1 MSRRED
7 VGTQQKRAW
16 GFYGLSGMPT
26 RPVGEVRYVVG
37 WQADQMTRLDWDV
50 LINGSEE
57 WSVTLPAAEGV
68 EVGTI
73 ATKQADG
80 EEDVTEASRQLLE
93 LIDWTDTNVRSVT
106 TNLFVPGQGDYVQT
120 DDGWEVVSTIDPDR
134 KKKLESRT
142 VVPFLWPHPADP
154 KKPDAPLFAVLEL
167 LDELDWLNRQSRTQS
182 RQRVLISGVQLV
194 ADGFNGP
201 NDTTFWDVW
210 NDAMKAKM
218 VDPDDLSPIQL
229 SGALELI
236 KDGFRWETPD
246 FKYDD
251 LLDRRVSAAIQRLA
265 YGLPVPP
272 EILLGMQA
280 QSRATAFQVE
290 ENAYRA
296 HIEPPALQ
304 VAQVAQDALNLIL
317 DDEFTV
323 QIIPNPGRLLA
334 RKNSVQDVKDAYDR
348 GLVTPEYV
356 REVLG
361 IPEDAA
367 PEDDGVAPAGVP
379 VAESDPANDAAG
391 EASPINASTGD
402 TDLSTLLADIDSAL
416 ASELAGATVMATDRA
431 RQRLGAAVRTVDN
444 TYRSGEY
451 KGLSNAQ
458 LAVKLG
464 FDGLSGTRIDVADQI
479 AEPIDSASKWWV
491 SRVGQVWNQ
500 ISELVP
506 GWSGQ
511 GDWVTESVDVLAE
524 SLVAHI
530 MDTLDQD
537 VPPPLEAGQ
546 IRAVVDVAAGD
557 R

>member
-1 MSRRED
+1 MQR
-7 VGTQQKRAW
+7 RAW
-16 GFYGLSGMPT
+16 GHYGISGSEQHA
-26 RPVGEVRYVVG
+26 VGEVRYVVG
-37 WQADQMTRLDWDV
+37 WLSDQMTRLDWDV
-50 LINGSEE
+50 TIDGSED
-57 WSVTLPAAEGV
+57 WTITLPESA
-68 EVGTI
+68 GTI
-73 ATKQADG
+73 STGD
-80 EEDVTEASRQLLE
+80 DPTEASQELLK
-93 LIDWTDTNVRSVT
+93 LINWDDTNVRSVV
-106 TNLFVPGQGDYVQT
+106 TNLFVPGQGDYAEL
-120 DDGWEVVSTIDPDR
+120 DDGWRVVSTIEPKR
-134 KKKLESRT
+134 KETLAGRT
-142 VVPFLWPHPADP
+142 TVPFLWPHPADP
-154 KKPDAPLFAVLEL
+154 KKPDPPLFAVLEL
-167 LDELDWLNRQSRTQS
+167 LDELDWLNRQARTQS
-182 RQRVLISGVQLV
+182 RQRVMINGIILT

-201 NDTTFWDVW
+201 NGTDFWDAW
-210 NDAMKAKM
+210 NTALSAKM
-218 VDPDDLSPIQL
+218 LDPDDLSPIRF
-229 SGALELI
+229 SGAHDLV
-236 KDGFRWETPD
+236 KDGMNWVVPPFD
-246 FKYDD
+246 YDNV
-251 LLDRRVSAAIQRLA
+251 LDRRVLAAIHRLA

-290 ENAYRA
+290 ENAYRG
-296 HIEPPALQ
+296 HIEPPALM
-304 VAQVAQDALNLIL
+304 VAQVAAEALSLL
-317 DDEFTV
+317 LEDGRQVEV
-323 QIIPNPGRLLA
+323 VPNPARLLA

-348 GLVTPEYV
+348 GLVTPAYV

-367 PEDDGVAPAGVP
+367 PEADGVAPATVP
-379 VAESDPANDAAG
+379 VAESDPSNDAAG

-506 GWSGQ
+506 GWAGQ

-524 SLVAHI
+524 GLVKHI

-537 VPPPLEAGQ
+537 QPPPLEAGQ